1 MVDVLRLFGDLNK
14 RNFYKKCGSLALA
27 WPCKADGNERIF
39 FNKKTVLGRCNDKFG
54 LLWTPW
60 MKLWIWVWEDK
71 WLAVKGFEKFPSTGR
86 GDSCNLHNV
95 HFTSIVHFQCSE
107 IYISNVQNKKKHFQ
121 SSEKN
126 IPMFR
131 KTFPM
136 SRGIH
141 LKCSEKK
148 ISIVQRRT
156 FPTFRKN
163 ISNVQRRTFPILP
176 GPQWTILFFRVYR
189 AQSS

>member
-107 IYISNVQNKKKHFQ
+107 KNISNVQKYTFLMFRIKKHFQ
-121 SSEKN
+121 SSEN
-126 IPMFR
+126 NSDVQRRTIPMFR
-131 KTFPM
+131 KKHFQCPEEY
-136 SRGIH
+136 I
-141 LKCSEKK
+141 
-148 ISIVQRRT
+148 
-156 FPTFRKN
+156 
-163 ISNVQRRTFPILP
+163 
-176 GPQWTILFFRVYR
+176 
-189 AQSS
+189 

>member
-141 LKCSEKK
+141 LKCSEK
-148 ISIVQRRT
+148 
-156 FPTFRKN
+156 N
-163 ISNVQRRTFPILP
+163 ISNVQKKKHF
-176 GPQWTILFFRVYR
+176 
-189 AQSS
+189 